1 MSVKIRLSIVSH
13 DSTLDKIGRI
23 HRYPLAMSSYIQ
35 AASGLLHWRDYGG
48 SGEVIVLVHGLGG
61 SVANWDAVGP
71 RLADMGRTVA
81 LDLPGFGLSPPA
93 SDWELDTHAGAVE
106 AFIAEF
112 GPSATLVGNSMG
124 GLLSEMVAS
133 RAPQTVDSLVLVA
146 PATPPRLP
154 DPRIHW
160 PTARRLA
167 LQATPVVGRAV
178 SRRFLQRL
186 TPEELVK
193 LSLETITH
201 KPGRVPMPLVEE
213 FVKLAAVRMEL
224 PWAEEAI
231 PDTGR
236 SIARMFRKPSSFV
249 TMIRDIQAP
258 TLVVHGLEDRIV
270 SPTAIEWLCSLRPDW
285 QFVQMQDTGHVPQL
299 DAPIRFLDTI
309 APWLQASL
317 KREIT
322 A

>member
-1 MSVKIRLSIVSH
+1 M
-13 DSTLDKIGRI
+13 GN
-23 HRYPLAMSSYIQ
+23 YIQ
-35 AASGLLHWRDYGG
+35 TASGLLHWRDYGG

-93 SDWELDTHAGAVE
+93 RDWELDTHAGAVE

-133 RAPQTVDSLVLVA
+133 RAPETVDSLVLVA

-167 LQATPVVGRAV
+167 LQATPVVGRAM
-178 SRRFLQRL
+178 SRRFLKRL

-201 KPGRVPMPLVEE
+201 NPSRVSMSLVEE
-213 FVKLAAVRMEL
+213 FVKLAGVRVGL

-249 TMIRDIQAP
+249 TMIRGIKTP

-270 SPTAIEWLCSLRPDW
+270 SPTAVEWLCSLRPDW